1 MPSSPDR
8 WLVVPRRV
16 DHPRARLIC
25 FPHAGAGGW
34 QFRPWAA
41 DLPDDVELIASHLPG
56 REDRIVDPLL
66 FDMNSVV
73 RELAPRIAPL
83 LRVPTVFFGLSCG
96 ARISAAVIAKLA
108 ANGDPLPKRLVVA
121 NCHPPHVAG
130 PLVRPMRHLTDNEL
144 IRELKSLAGAPA
156 AFFAQRELVAV
167 MLPAM
172 KADVS
177 VAETMVFDPTAPLPV
192 DIVAMHGKL
201 DKHTS
206 PDTMHRWQEIG
217 DRSFTFVEVDGG
229 HFFPMESRATW
240 LENLIASGD

>member
-1 MPSSPDR
+1 MLSSSDR
-8 WLVVPRRV
+8 WLVVPRRIEQ
-16 DHPRARLIC
+16 PRARLIC

-34 QFRPWAA
+34 QFRTWTA
-41 DLPDDVELIASHLPG
+41 DLPEDVELVAAHLPG
-56 REDRIVDPLL
+56 HEDRIAEPPL

-83 LRVPTVFFGLSCG
+83 LTVPTVFFGLSCG
-96 ARISAAVIAKLA
+96 ARIAAAVIAKLVA
-108 ANGDPLPKRLVVA
+108 GGDPVPKRLVVA

-130 PLVRPMRHLTDNEL
+130 PLVRSMRNLTDNEL
-144 IRELKSLAGAPA
+144 VRELKSLSGAPQ

-177 VAETMVFDPTAPLPV
+177 VAETMVFDPTTPLPV
-192 DIVAMHGKL
+192 DVVAMHGSL
-201 DKHTS
+201 DRHTS
-206 PDTMHRWQEIG
+206 AETMRRWQEIG
-217 DRSFTFVEVDGG
+217 GRSSAFLEIDGG
-229 HFFPMESRATW
+229 HFFPMESRTTW